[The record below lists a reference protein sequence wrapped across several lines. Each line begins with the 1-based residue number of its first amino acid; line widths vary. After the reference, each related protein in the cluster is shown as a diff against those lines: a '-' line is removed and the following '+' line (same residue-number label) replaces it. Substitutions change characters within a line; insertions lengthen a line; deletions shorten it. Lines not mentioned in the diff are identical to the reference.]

1 MPEDPDWRKKFA
13 AVTLISLALFFVIF
27 FGAQA
32 TLNHTVNR
40 AIQDEAVDHARHV
53 TKDVQRNFPEIE
65 RIAREGRADVGT
77 LDQLHAFLSNS
88 DGLQQVKIYN
98 HEGVLRYVYDE
109 DLWIRQGGH
118 MSTPE
123 LDRSRRTQAP
133 IFQPLDL
140 APKNG
145 VTPVVVRTVEP
156 VFDAEGNLIAF
167 VEVTMDHSEAALVF
181 RQSFDWLTIA
191 LPILMALSYLVPTL
205 AWLFLKSRHGQ
216 TERMVHQ
223 LSRRDRLTGLMNRA
237 TFTEEAFA
245 VFKSPATEP
254 FKHGL
259 MIVDINQFRSV
270 NEVHG
275 HRVGDAF
282 LCHVA
287 EILQRALREDD
298 LVARF
303 NGDEFVAVLPSV
315 LPDELARAANRVR
328 TQLRR
333 QFQHDEIKLTCQ
345 ACIGTHLAN
354 PHDTLDD
361 AMQAADLAL
370 THAKES
376 GTDLVVAYSADLDR
390 KRARRRMIEA
400 TLRDAWDNGRAHLVF
415 QPVIDA
421 RSRRIAGFET
431 LLRLTTDEGEPIS
444 PAEFI
449 PIAEQT
455 GQIRELGRITIQ
467 KALQAALAWPE
478 DTFLAINLS
487 PAQFRHGDLVD
498 DVQWLIDTTGFPPSR
513 LEFEITESLLLDE
526 EPEVRAQFDGLK
538 ALGTSIA
545 MDDFGTGYSSLSY
558 LLAHDFDK
566 LKIDRTFLED
576 LRSNPVRQRKILKSI
591 VDLGQQIGLTV
602 TMEGLE
608 TADQVEMLDAL
619 GCDLFQGF
627 YFSRPVAET
636 EIRPILEREAG
647 GAA

>member
-1 MPEDPDWRKKFA
+1 MPDDPDWKKKFA
-13 AVTLISLALFFVIF
+13 VVTLTSVALFFVIL

-32 TLNHTVNR
+32 MLNRTVAK
-40 AIQDEAVDHARHV
+40 AIQNEAVDHSVHV
-53 TKDVQRNFPEIE
+53 TRDVQKNFPEIE
-65 RIAREGRADVGT
+65 RIARESRAEIST
-77 LDQLHAFLSNS
+77 LDNLRTYFRLA
-88 DGLQQVKIYN
+88 DGLTQIKIYDPD
-98 HEGVLRYVYDE
+98 GVLRYVYDE
-109 DLWIRQGGH
+109 DLWISQGGH
-118 MSTPE
+118 MSNPE
-123 LDRSRRTQAP
+123 IEHSLEHGTS
-133 IFQPLDL
+133 IYQPLEFAVGNE
-140 APKNG
+140 APL
-145 VTPVVVRTVEP
+145 VVVRSVEP
-156 VFDAEGNLIAF
+156 AFDADGKLIAF
-167 VEVTMDHSEAALVF
+167 LEVTMDHSDAALVF
-181 RQSFDWLTIA
+181 RSAFDWLTVA
-191 LPILMALSYLVPTL
+191 LPILMALSYFVPTVS
-205 AWLFLKSRHGQ
+205 WLFLKSRHGR
-216 TERMVHQ
+216 TERMVHH
-223 LSRRDRLTGLMNRA
+223 LSRRDPLTGLMNRA
-237 TFTEEAFA
+237 TFTEEAYQ
-245 VFKSPATEP
+245 VFKTPATAP
-254 FKHGL
+254 FQHGL

-287 EILQRALREDD
+287 DILQRALREDD

-303 NGDEFVAVLPSV
+303 NGDEFVAVLPQV
-315 LPDELARAANRVR
+315 LPEELSRAANRVR

-333 QFQHDEIKLTCQ
+333 QFQCGDIKLTCH
-345 ACIGTHLAN
+345 ACIGTHLAT
-354 PHDTLDD
+354 PYDTLDD

-370 THAKES
+370 THAKKS

-390 KRARRRMIEA
+390 KRARRRKIEA
-400 TLRDAWDNGRAHLVF
+400 ALRDAWDNDRAHLVF

-421 RSRRIAGFET
+421 RNRRIAGFET
-431 LLRLTTDEGEPIS
+431 LMRLTTEDGEPVS

-455 GQIRELGRITIQ
+455 GLIRELGRITIQ
-467 KALQAALAWPE
+467 RALQTALSWPQ

-498 DVQWLIDTTGFPPSR
+498 DVQWLIDTTGFPPER

-526 EPEVRAQFDGLK
+526 EPEVRAQFNGLR
-538 ALGTSIA
+538 ALGISIA

-576 LRSNPVRQRKILKSI
+576 LGSNPARQRKILKSI
-591 VDLGQQIGLTV
+591 IDLGQQIGLAV
-602 TMEGLE
+602 TMEGVE
-608 TADQVEMLDAL
+608 TADQVDMLDAL

-636 EIRPILEREAG
+636 EVSDILARETG

>member
-1 MPEDPDWRKKFA
+1 MPDDPDWKKKFA
-13 AVTLISLALFFVIF
+13 VVTLISVALFFVIL
-27 FGAQA
+27 FGAQN
-32 TLNHTVNR
+32 TLNRTVAK
-40 AIQDEAVDHARHV
+40 AIQDEAVDHAVHL
-53 TKDVQRNFPEIE
+53 TSDIQQRFPEIE
-65 RIAREGRADVGT
+65 RIAREGRANADT
-77 LDQLHAFLSNS
+77 LD
-88 DGLQQVKIYN
+88 GLRAHFSHTEGLTQIKIYN
-98 HEGVLRYVYDE
+98 PEGVLRYVYDE

-118 MSTPE
+118 MSNPDIE
-123 LDRSRRTQAP
+123 QSLRTGSP
-133 IFQPLDL
+133 VYQPLGRTSID
-140 APKNG
+140 G
-145 VTPVVVRTVEP
+145 VSPVIIRTVEP
-156 VFDAEGNLIAF
+156 AFDAGGKLIAF
-167 VEVTMDHSEAALVF
+167 LEVTLDHTKAAQVF
-181 RQSFDWLTIA
+181 RSTFDWLNIA
-191 LPILMALSYLVPTL
+191 LPIVMALSYFVPTL
-205 AWLFLKSRHGQ
+205 AWLFLKSRHGR

-223 LSRRDRLTGLMNRA
+223 LSRRDALTGLMNRA
-237 TFTEEAFA
+237 TFTEEALS
-245 VFKSPATEP
+245 VFETPAKPP
-254 FKHGL
+254 FQHGL

-287 EILQRALREDD
+287 EILRRALREDD

-303 NGDEFVAVLPSV
+303 NGDEFVAVLPQV
-315 LPDELARAANRVR
+315 LPEELSRAANRVR

-333 QFQHDEIKLTCQ
+333 QFQCGEIKLTCH
-345 ACIGTHLAN
+345 ACIGTHLAS

-370 THAKES
+370 THAKAS

-390 KRARRRMIEA
+390 KRARRRKIEA
-400 TLRDAWDNGRAHLVF
+400 ALRDAWDNDRAHLVF

-421 RSRRIAGFET
+421 RNRRIAGFET
-431 LLRLTTDEGEPIS
+431 LMRLTTEDGEPVS

-455 GQIRELGRITIQ
+455 GLIRELGRITIQ
-467 KALQAALAWPE
+467 RALQTALAWPQ

-498 DVQWLIDTTGFPPSR
+498 DVQWLIDTTGFPPER

-538 ALGTSIA
+538 ALGISIA

-576 LRSNPVRQRKILKSI
+576 LGSNPARQRNILKSI
-591 VDLGQQIGLTV
+591 IDLGQQIGLAV
-602 TMEGLE
+602 TMEGVE

-627 YFSRPVAET
+627 YFSRPVAEA
-636 EIRPILEREAG
+636 EVSDILARETG